1 MSSWGFLLLA
11 ATAGFAKTS
20 LRPAGR
26 WKAPRFLCHIK
37 LSAGAVDEERSE
49 MKKTL
54 ISMGILLAAT
64 VAQAQVT
71 VPEPE
76 YVGQVVFLT
85 SDTTAVALQKEPWTT
100 GSSSSHIGAVL
111 GAVGVPGAAMLD
123 KTKMVTTITGP
134 AAAQEFACTTARFI
148 IRAKDNDIDPTGCVG
163 IFKYVVNKKKN
174 RERKM
179 AEMCLLS
186 GTSFNIGATDVIF
199 TAKKYGESSYL
210 VEATFEPG
218 EYAIDIQGSGNAMS
232 TFRIIKPEEGKE

>member
-1 MSSWGFLLLA
+1 M
-11 ATAGFAKTS
+11 T
-20 LRPAGR
+20 
-26 WKAPRFLCHIK
+26 
-37 LSAGAVDEERSE
+37 
-49 MKKTL
+49 
-54 ISMGILLAAT
+54 ILMVAT

-111 GAVGVPGAAMLD
+111 GAVVPGAALLD
-123 KTKMVTTITGP
+123 KTKMVTTIAGP

-148 IRAKDNDIDPTGCVG
+148 VRAKDNDIDPTGCVG

-179 AEMCLLS
+179 AEMGLLS
-186 GTSFNIGATDVIF
+186 GTSFNIGATDVVF

-210 VEATFEPG
+210 IEATFEPG

-232 TFRIIKPEEGKE
+232 LFWLDDPEGGHCVAASRYVVQHRSNRCGFHRDEVRRKLIPD